1 MYKAVCVYHII
12 VHLVSYCTVIS
23 ELPTVRR
30 SYAVVVCILLP
41 TTVHR
46 RSKRESRPRPLAS
59 AGVKY
64 ESNSLSQ
71 IMVRTKRFESSH
83 TI

>member
-41 TTVHR
+41 TTVEG
-46 RSKRESRPRPLAS
+46 RSGK
-59 AGVKY
+59 AGQGPWQAQVFKY